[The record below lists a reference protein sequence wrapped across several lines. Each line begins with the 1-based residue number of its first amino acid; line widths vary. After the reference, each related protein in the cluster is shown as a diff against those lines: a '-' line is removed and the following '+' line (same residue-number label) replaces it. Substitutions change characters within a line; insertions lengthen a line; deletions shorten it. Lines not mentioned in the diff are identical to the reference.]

1 MREFDQVNLESHSD
15 VKFTVVTANCYWW
28 KLFDKD
34 HGQNGRLGKKLA
46 ANKPIGLIGF
56 QETEDVHRVLRD
68 GGLTSHHQGQQF
80 GNALAIAWDNNLFHA
95 HHENGKE
102 QIGEDKPGLWGKR
115 YMAWRRFQHRAT
127 GQEIWFGVL
136 HGPLPFETGGAWGNH
151 ATAKKI
157 IDVKNATSKPGDL
170 TIITGYFNSNYGAVL

>member
-170 TIITGYFNSNYGAVL
+170 TIITGDFNSNYGAVL